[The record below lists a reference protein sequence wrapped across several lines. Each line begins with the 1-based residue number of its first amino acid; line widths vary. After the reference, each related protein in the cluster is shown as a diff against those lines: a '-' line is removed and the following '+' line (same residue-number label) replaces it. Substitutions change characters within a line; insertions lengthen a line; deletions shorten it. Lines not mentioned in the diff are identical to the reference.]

1 MVAAAAV
8 AVAAAAAVVKA
19 VYFVALVAL
28 DAEIAAVVEGAQ
40 CPTLPP

>member
-8 AVAAAAAVVKA
+8 AAAVVVKA
-19 VYFVALVAL
+19 VHFVALVAL